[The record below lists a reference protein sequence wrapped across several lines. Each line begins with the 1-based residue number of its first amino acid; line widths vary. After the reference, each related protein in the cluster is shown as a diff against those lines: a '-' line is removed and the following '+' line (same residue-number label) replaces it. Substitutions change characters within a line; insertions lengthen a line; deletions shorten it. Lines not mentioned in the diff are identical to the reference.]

1 MVVQQYL
8 TDKRYFN
15 GMTNTRQFSLIYYL
29 FLVSLCSNREERL
42 FFGEVLNRRVALSCV
57 SALFFVQKREAE
69 GRKRKGRFEA
79 DYLQRRDTWSG
90 GLVCEK
96 TEG

>member
-1 MVVQQYL
+1 M
-8 TDKRYFN
+8 
-15 GMTNTRQFSLIYYL
+15 
-29 FLVSLCSNREERL
+29 
-42 FFGEVLNRRVALSCV
+42 FFEVLNRRVALSYV

-96 TEG
+96 TEGRQTGTSTLNPESRYVSGGV